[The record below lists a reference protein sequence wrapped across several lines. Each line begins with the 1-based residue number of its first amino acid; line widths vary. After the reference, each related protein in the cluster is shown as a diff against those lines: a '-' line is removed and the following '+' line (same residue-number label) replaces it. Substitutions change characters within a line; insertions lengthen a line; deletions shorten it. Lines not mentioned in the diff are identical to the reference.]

1 MAQSPGWNRL
11 GSGRLFKEGTLRRL
25 AHFLLAV
32 PLLAIPGTVLGQSFE
47 RDPRLSAMRAVLVT
61 AGSAE
66 LPPVP
71 FVACSVTL
79 RAGAAV
85 VHQLMR
91 DRYASIGDSSATAGE
106 CSLHMEGV
114 AGKPARFVNE
124 IKVKG
129 KSARV
134 TATVRNGEWHWQESY
149 DVTVD
154 EFTAWVVSRK
164 QWEFIRASPR
174 PPLSASTPWCAPH
187 DDTHWAGLLGYLKY
201 GSNAPD
207 SWAVRFRTSIRLP
220 SVDSSEIV
228 PVTDERRCE
237 IAAAT
242 LTALVQGQ
250 PGMRRKMYLVRVGSA
265 YWAED
270 RSEMAGEYI
279 RALVLD
285 RSLKTILGVP
295 GR

>member
-1 MAQSPGWNRL
+1 
-11 GSGRLFKEGTLRRL
+11 
-25 AHFLLAV
+25 
-32 PLLAIPGTVLGQSFE
+32 
-47 RDPRLSAMRAVLVT
+47 MRAVLAT

-71 FVACSVTL
+71 FVACSVAL

-85 VHQLMR
+85 VRQLMR

-114 AGKPARFVNE
+114 LGKSARFVNE
-124 IKVKG
+124 IRVKG
-129 KSARV
+129 KSAHV
-134 TATVRNGEWHWQESY
+134 TATVRNGDWYWQESY
-149 DVTVD
+149 DATVD

-164 QWEFIRASPR
+164 QWEFMRASPR
-174 PPLSASTPWCAPH
+174 PPLSASTPWCAPQN
-187 DDTHWAGLLGYLKY
+187 DIHWEDLLGYLKH
-201 GSNAPD
+201 GSTAPD
-207 SWAVRFRTSIRLP
+207 SWAVRFRASIGLP
-220 SVDSSEIV
+220 KVDSSEVV
-228 PVTDERRCE
+228 PVMDEQRCE

-242 LTALVQGQ
+242 LTASVQQ
-250 PGMRRKMYLVRVGSA
+250 RPGTRRRMYLVRVGSV

-285 RSLKTILGVP
+285 RSLKTILGIP